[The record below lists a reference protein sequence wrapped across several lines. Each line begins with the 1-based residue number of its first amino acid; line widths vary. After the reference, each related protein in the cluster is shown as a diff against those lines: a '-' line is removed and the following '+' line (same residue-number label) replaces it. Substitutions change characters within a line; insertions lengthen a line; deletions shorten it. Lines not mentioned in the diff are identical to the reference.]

1 MSTERRLR
9 LIEVTIA
16 TGMSASFYKISFHLR
31 ISGMSFPSDPFH
43 HGCFNGKANRMR
55 SENFENAEKQ
65 EPAPSPGESNNPK
78 KTLAKR
84 AKTKLRSQ
92 RNDYV

>member
-1 MSTERRLR
+1 
-9 LIEVTIA
+9 
-16 TGMSASFYKISFHLR
+16 
-31 ISGMSFPSDPFH
+31 
-43 HGCFNGKANRMR
+43 MR

-65 EPAPSPGESNNPK
+65 EPAPSPGESNNPQ

>member
-31 ISGMSFPSDPFH
+31 ISGMPFPSEPFK
-43 HGCFNGKANRMR
+43 GYFSNLW
-55 SENFENAEKQ
+55 
-65 EPAPSPGESNNPK
+65 PASLSGPRTAVSTERRIGD
-78 KTLAKR
+78 AF
-84 AKTKLRSQ
+84 
-92 RNDYV
+92 